1 MKVHDY
7 FAVIFSSR
15 NRERVERITLL
26 LSLIG
31 FIIHATLIGI
41 NSFFDFELLDREL
54 LKNPISAIYT
64 PFSFILIYEIFLL
77 VYYLPRS
84 FTTSLIKQFE
94 IICLILIRK
103 VFNDVT
109 QIDFPNASFNDA
121 SLINLL
127 VDLGCVLLLMLI
139 IVWFHKTN
147 RRIVELTSKTSADEK
162 ESFPYFKKAIAVI
175 LLVVILLV
183 SVIHLIDF
191 VYLEMNDE
199 HLIKGM
205 NNNLN
210 SIFYQDFFTLLI
222 LSDVLILLLSYG
234 LTSNHFKLLRNTGF
248 VISTILLRLSF
259 GAQGVMNALLII
271 LGGLFGYAIIR
282 LYYSYLNTST
292 NEFF

>member
-7 FAVIFSSR
+7 FEIIFSSK
-15 NRERVERITLL
+15 NRQFIEKTTLVL
-26 LSLIG
+26 ALTG
-31 FIIHATLIGI
+31 FIIHAALIGV
-41 NSFFDFELLDREL
+41 NSFFDFAFLDRGL

-109 QIDFPNASFNDA
+109 LIDFPNASFDDI

-127 VDLGCVLLLMLI
+127 VDLCCVLLLMLI
-139 IVWFHKTN
+139 IVWFHKSN
-147 RRIVELTSKTSADEK
+147 RKIIALTSTTVTEEK
-162 ESFPYFKKAIAVI
+162 ETFPYFKKAIAVI
-175 LLVVILLV
+175 LLTVILLV

-191 VYLEMNDE
+191 VYLEINDE

-259 GAQGVMNALLII
+259 GAKGVMNALLIV

-292 NEFF
+292 K

>member
-1 MKVHDY
+1 MKVYDY
-7 FAVIFSSR
+7 FGIIFSSK
-15 NRERVERITLL
+15 NREFIEKTTLIL
-26 LSLIG
+26 ALIG
-31 FIIHATLIGI
+31 FIIHAALIGV
-41 NSFFDFELLDREL
+41 NSFFDFALLDRGL

-109 QIDFPNASFNDA
+109 LIDFPNASFND
-121 SLINLL
+121 SSIINLF
-127 VDLGCVLLLMLI
+127 VDLCCVLLLMLI
-139 IVWFHKTN
+139 IVWFHKSN
-147 RRIVELTSKTSADEK
+147 RKIIALTSKTVTEEK
-162 ESFPYFKKAIAVI
+162 ETFPYFKKAIAVV
-175 LLVVILLV
+175 LLVIIFLV
-183 SVIHLIDF
+183 SIIHFVDF
-191 VYLEMNDE
+191 VYLELNE
-199 HLIKGM
+199 QHLIKGI

-259 GAQGVMNALLII
+259 GAQGLMNALLII

-292 NEFF
+292 N

>member
-15 NRERVERITLL
+15 NRETVERITLF

-31 FIIHATLIGI
+31 FVIHATLIGV

-109 QIDFPNASFNDA
+109 LIDFPNASFDDS

-147 RRIVELTSKTSADEK
+147 RRIIELNSKNVTEEK
-162 ESFPYFKKAIAVI
+162 ETFPYFKKAIAVI
-175 LLVVILLV
+175 LLIVILVV

-191 VYLEMNDE
+191 VYLEINGE

-210 SIFYQDFFTLLI
+210 TIFYQDFFTLLI

-282 LYYSYLNTST
+282 LYHSYLNTST
-292 NEFF
+292 N

>member
-15 NRERVERITLL
+15 NRESVERITLL

-31 FIIHATLIGI
+31 FIIHATLIGV

-109 QIDFPNASFNDA
+109 LIDFPNASFNDSA
-121 SLINLL
+121 LINLL

-147 RRIVELTSKTSADEK
+147 RRIIELTSKTVAEEK
-162 ESFPYFKKAIAVI
+162 ETFPYFKKAIAVI

-183 SVIHLIDF
+183 SLIHLIDF
-191 VYLEMNDE
+191 VYLEINDE

-259 GAQGVMNALLII
+259 GAQGVMNALLIV

-292 NEFF
+292 K

>member
-7 FAVIFSSR
+7 FAVIFSSK

>member
-7 FAVIFSSR
+7 FEIIFSSK
-15 NRERVERITLL
+15 NRQFIEKTTLVL
-26 LSLIG
+26 ALTG
-31 FIIHATLIGI
+31 FIIHAALIGV
-41 NSFFDFELLDREL
+41 NSFFDFAFLDRGL

-109 QIDFPNASFNDA
+109 LIDFPNASFDDI

-127 VDLGCVLLLMLI
+127 VDLCCVLLLMLI
-139 IVWFHKTN
+139 IVWFHKSN
-147 RRIVELTSKTSADEK
+147 RKIIALTSTTVTEEK
-162 ESFPYFKKAIAVI
+162 ETFPYFKKAIAVI
-175 LLVVILLV
+175 LLTVILLV

-191 VYLEMNDE
+191 VYLEINDE

-259 GAQGVMNALLII
+259 GAQGVMNALLIV

-292 NEFF
+292 K